1 MDKIFLRGMHL
12 ETLIGVYEW
21 ERQNRQSLVFNLEIG
36 LKDTFKNNDEI
47 SETVHYGV
55 VHERLRQHLH
65 EQQFLLLE
73 SLANDV
79 AQFLF
84 QTFVEIA
91 WIHLQ
96 IIKPGMLPNV
106 QEVGV
111 EIERYANAQE

>member
-79 AQFLF
+79 AQFF
-84 QTFVEIA
+84 VSDICRNCVDSFANHQTRHFAECA
-91 WIHLQ
+91 RS
-96 IIKPGMLPNV
+96 GCGN
-106 QEVGV
+106 
-111 EIERYANAQE
+111 

>member
-65 EQQFLLLE
+65 EQQFL
-73 SLANDV
+73 
-79 AQFLF
+79 F

-96 IIKPGMLPNV
+96 IIKPGILPNV